1 MVCTDSQVF
10 NQTNLKAEKKD
21 KHSKTHELKAIISE
35 HNVPI
40 IYKIIHK
47 IEMTF
52 QTCMTI

>member
-10 NQTNLKAEKKD
+10 NQTNSKAEKKD